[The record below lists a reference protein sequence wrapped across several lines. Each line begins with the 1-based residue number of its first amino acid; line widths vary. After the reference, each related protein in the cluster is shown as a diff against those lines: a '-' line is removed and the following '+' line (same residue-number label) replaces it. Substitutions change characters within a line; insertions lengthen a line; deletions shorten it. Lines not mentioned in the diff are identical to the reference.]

1 MDKTA
6 IENHYLTVK
15 KSIDNALKATQ
26 NIQVKGDD
34 ENAFV
39 KEIQNGISKINTDFK
54 NEIDELQNGSEW
66 DRFCISF
73 FGETNAGK
81 STLIDT
87 LRIIYNED
95 SRLKEVIDNREEVLK
110 LLNQRQKASEIVKEN
125 IDALYNEVLIINKEF
140 EKFKQDKETFKKD
153 KSSLE
158 REKADSLAQINNERK
173 KIYLYIIFFIV
184 GFLAGAALIILLT
197 KILGVF

>member
-158 REKADSLAQINNERK
+158 REKADSLAQIKDSVK
-173 KIYLYIIFFIV
+173 KCSQFR
-184 GFLAGAALIILLT
+184 
-197 KILGVF
+197 